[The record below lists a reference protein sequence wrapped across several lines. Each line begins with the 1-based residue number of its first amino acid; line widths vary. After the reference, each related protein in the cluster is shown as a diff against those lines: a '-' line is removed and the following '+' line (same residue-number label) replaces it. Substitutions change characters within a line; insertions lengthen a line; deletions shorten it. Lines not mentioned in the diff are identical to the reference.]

1 MGTGA
6 LICEM
11 ATGALGSST
20 WGGAEAAGGARMGGG
35 AELRFS
41 FTPEPACT
49 GGGSS

>member
-20 WGGAEAAGGARMGGG
+20 WGGAEAGGARMGGG
-35 AELRFS
+35 AELRFN

-49 GGGSS
+49 VGGSS